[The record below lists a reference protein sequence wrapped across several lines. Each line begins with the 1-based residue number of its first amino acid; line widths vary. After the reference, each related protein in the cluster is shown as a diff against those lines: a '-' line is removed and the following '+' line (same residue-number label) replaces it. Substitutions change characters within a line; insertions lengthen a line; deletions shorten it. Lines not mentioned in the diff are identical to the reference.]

1 MQIKILSLRTLTY
14 FLILL
19 IALITGLLLSL
30 IISYIFPDVALKFV
44 SIALLNS
51 FFLGLA
57 MVLCLY
63 LTRTLVSRL
72 KNIYVMAL
80 SLGLVFGIGI
90 IIFLIILLMEPVIFL
105 YYFEGTVSFLLIN
118 LLFILSLNT
127 IVTGSVLYQ
136 DTVSAKER
144 ALAEEKVLKKEMEMK
159 LLSAKLNPHFLF
171 NSLNLIASMLKKPES
186 AELALISLSE
196 LLRYNLD
203 QADKERVLIEEE
215 LESVKKYLIIQKMR
229 FDDRLEYEINCHV
242 SGDIPPLIIQ
252 PLVENSIKYNINQVE
267 VLKINIDVTR
277 EKDKIVIRIIDSN
290 KKVDPDMLR
299 KGTGLTVTKKRVEN
313 AGGLFIIAGG
323 GIEICFKS

>member
-1 MQIKILSLRTLTY
+1 MRIKYFSPRILTSL
-14 FLILL
+14 LILV

-30 IISYIFPDVALKFV
+30 IISLVFPDAALKFV

-57 MVLCLY
+57 MLLSLY

-72 KNIYVMAL
+72 KNVYVIAL
-80 SLGLVFGIGI
+80 SICLVFGIGI
-90 IIFLIILLMEPVIFL
+90 VTILMIFFMEPVIFI
-105 YYFEGTVSFLLIN
+105 YYYEGTVSFLLIN

-159 LLSAKLNPHFLF
+159 LLSTKVNPHFLF
-171 NSLNLIASMLKKPES
+171 NSLNLIVSMLKKPKS

-203 QADKERVLIEEE
+203 KSEKDWVFLEEE
-215 LESVKKYLIIQKMR
+215 IESVKKYLIIQKMR
-229 FDDRLEYEINCHV
+229 FDQRLEYEIKCSVKGN
-242 SGDIPPLIIQ
+242 IPPLIIQ
-252 PLVENSIKYNINQVE
+252 PLVENSIKYNINEVD
-267 VLKINIDVTR
+267 VLKIIIDVSR
-277 EKDKIVIRIIDSN
+277 KNNKIVIKIIDSG
-290 KKVDPDMLR
+290 KKVKPDMLH
-299 KGTGLTVTKKRVEN
+299 KGTGLTVTQKRVEN
-313 AGGLFIIAGG
+313 VGGNFIIKNG
-323 GIEICFKS
+323 GIEISF

>member
-1 MQIKILSLRTLTY
+1 MRIKHFSLKIFTSI
-14 FLILL
+14 LILL

-30 IISYIFPDVALKFV
+30 IISYVFPDVVLKFV

-57 MVLCLY
+57 MLLGLY

-80 SLGLVFGIGI
+80 SLCLVFGIGI
-90 IIFLIILLMEPVIFL
+90 ITILMIIFMEPVIFL

-136 DTVSAKER
+136 ETVSVKER

-159 LLSAKLNPHFLF
+159 LLSSKVNPHFLF
-171 NSLNLIASMLKKPES
+171 NSLNLIASMLKKPEQ
-186 AELALISLSE
+186 AELALINLSE

-203 QADKERVLIEEE
+203 QSEKDRVPLDEEI
-215 LESVKKYLIIQKMR
+215 ESVNKYLMIQKMR
-229 FDDRLEYEINCHV
+229 FDQRLEYDINCNV
-242 SGDIPPLIIQ
+242 KGDILPLVIQ
-252 PLVENSIKYNINQVE
+252 PLVENSIKYNINE
-267 VLKINIDVTR
+267 VDALKINIDVIQ
-277 EKDKIVIRIIDSN
+277 ENDKIIIKVMDSN
-290 KKVDPDMLR
+290 KRVNPDMLQ
-299 KGTGLTVTKKRVEN
+299 KGTGLTVTQKRVEN
-313 AGGLFIIAGG
+313 AGGTFIIKNG
-323 GIEICFKS
+323 GIEISF